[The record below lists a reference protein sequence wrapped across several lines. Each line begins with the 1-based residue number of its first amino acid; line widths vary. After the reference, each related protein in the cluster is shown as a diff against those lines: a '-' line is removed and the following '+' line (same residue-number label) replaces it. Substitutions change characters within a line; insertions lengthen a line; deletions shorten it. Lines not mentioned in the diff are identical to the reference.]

1 MRESRQMHIQSSADF
16 PSSIKFLSLHCDQGI
31 CLLFAPIQPH
41 ALFPTLTYLC
51 SSSETATN
59 SSTARWDSNEYWSWQ
74 GYYFVLR
81 MLKHLEKL
89 SQFQCLFIWYGITVP
104 EAIPHSAINPV
115 WQGCSAVHAD
125 SICMKGR
132 TEDQTTHKLTP
143 GLKLRIIFLMKQKRV
158 GKSWHFL

>member
-1 MRESRQMHIQSSADF
+1 MHIQSSADF
-16 PSSIKFLSLHCDQGI
+16 PNSIKFLSLYCDQGI
-31 CLLFAPIQPH
+31 CLLFALIQPH

-51 SSSETATN
+51 SSWDTATN
-59 SSTARWDSNEYWSWQ
+59 SSTARWDSSEYCSWR

-89 SQFQCLFIWYGITVP
+89 SQFQCLFTWYNITVL
-104 EAIPHSAINPV
+104 EATPHSAINPV

-125 SICMKGR
+125 SISMKGR

-143 GLKLRIIFLMKQKRV
+143 GLKLRIILPMKQKRF
-158 GKSWHFL
+158 GKGWHF